1 MQLPF
6 GPNPTVD
13 KRREARETRET
24 HETMIRGVFVQSGQ
38 VPSIESQLKLRELYE
53 FIDASRTAL
62 NDIRM
67 GLSFF
72 PSTSV
77 DSCNLQKIS
86 AQLGH
91 FCAEADSWGFD
102 ALYQVGLRLQMA
114 LLNCSGRLQEDI
126 LWNTL
131 NRALAML
138 STLLEQ
144 CESDIRWRLTIAEM
158 LDSLDQLCLN

>member
-13 KRREARETRET
+13 KRREAREPVP
-24 HETMIRGVFVQSGQ
+24 RGVFVQPGQ
-38 VPSIESQLKLRELYE
+38 VLSIESQLKLRELFE
-53 FIDASRTAL
+53 FMDTSRRAL
-62 NDIRM
+62 NDIRRD
-67 GLSFF
+67 LSLF
-72 PSTSV
+72 PSASE

-91 FCAEADSWGFD
+91 FCTEADNWGFD
-102 ALYQVGLRLQMA
+102 VLYQVGLSLQMA

-131 NRALAML
+131 NRALALL

-144 CESDIRWRLTIAEM
+144 CESDFRRQLAVADM
-158 LDSLDQLCLN
+158 LDSLDQLSLN

>member
-13 KRREARETRET
+13 TRREL
-24 HETMIRGVFVQSGQ
+24 ISCGVYIQPGQ
-38 VPSIESQLKLRELYE
+38 ILSIESQLKLRELYD
-53 FIDASRTAL
+53 FIDSSRAAL
-62 NDIRM
+62 NDIRRDI
-67 GLSFF
+67 SFF
-72 PSTSV
+72 PSSSEE
-77 DSCNLQKIS
+77 SCNLQNIS

-91 FCAEADSWGFD
+91 FCTEADNWGFD
-102 ALYQVGLRLQMA
+102 ALYQVGLSLQMA
-114 LLNCSGRLQEDI
+114 LFNCDGRFHEDI

-144 CESDIRWRLTIAEM
+144 CEIDFRRQLAVADM
-158 LDSLDQLCLN
+158 LDSLDQLSLN

>member
-13 KRREARETRET
+13 KRREAL
-24 HETMIRGVFVQSGQ
+24 ETMPRGVFVQPGQ
-38 VPSIESQLKLRELYE
+38 VLSIESQLKLRELYE
-53 FIDASRTAL
+53 FIDTSRTAL
-62 NDIRM
+62 NDIRRD
-67 GLSFF
+67 LSFF
-72 PSTSV
+72 LSTSG

-86 AQLGH
+86 ARLGH
-91 FCAEADSWGFD
+91 FCTEADNWGFD
-102 ALYQVGLRLQMA
+102 ALYQVGLCLQMA
-114 LLNCSGRLQEDI
+114 LLNCSGRLHEDI

-144 CESDIRWRLTIAEM
+144 CESDFRRRLAIADT
-158 LDSLDQLCLN
+158 LDSLDQLSYN

>member
-13 KRREARETRET
+13 KRREARERREA
-24 HETMIRGVFVQSGQ
+24 MPGGVFVQPGQ
-38 VPSIESQLKLRELYE
+38 VLSIESQLKLRELFE
-53 FIDASRTAL
+53 FIDTSRAAL
-62 NDIRM
+62 NDIRRD
-67 GLSFF
+67 LSFF
-72 PSTSV
+72 PSPSK

-86 AQLGH
+86 VQLGH
-91 FCAEADSWGFD
+91 FCTEADNWGFD

-114 LLNCSGRLQEDI
+114 LLNCSGRLHEDI

-138 STLLEQ
+138 LTLLDQ
-144 CESDIRWRLTIAEM
+144 CESDFRWRLAIADM
-158 LDSLDQLCLN
+158 LDSLDQLSRN

>member
-6 GPNPTVD
+6 GPNATVD
-13 KRREARETRET
+13 KRREARETREIMP
-24 HETMIRGVFVQSGQ
+24 HGVFVQPGQ
-38 VPSIESQLKLRELYE
+38 ILSIESQLKLRELYA
-53 FIDASRTAL
+53 FIDTSRTAL
-62 NDIRM
+62 NDIRRD
-67 GLSFF
+67 LSLFS
-72 PSTSV
+72 STSE

-91 FCAEADSWGFD
+91 FCTEADNWGFD

-114 LLNCSGRLQEDI
+114 LLNCSSRLQEDI

-138 STLLEQ
+138 SALLEQ
-144 CESDIRWRLTIAEM
+144 CENDIRWRLAIADM
-158 LDSLDQLCLN
+158 LDSLDQLSHN